1 MQSTTTSGGIVSL
14 AFCALLWS
22 TGGVLVKLVDWNPF
36 AIAGMRSLIGLVTVC
51 IILHRLPSFTVRD
64 GISGKIDGRAT
75 FYLYA
80 AGACYAGTMVLYIV
94 ANKMT
99 TAANAILL
107 QYTDPVYIILFGPL
121 ILGEKNSRSDY
132 VTVACVVLGMILF
145 FADGLKGGHM
155 TGNLLAALS
164 GTTWGF
170 CTIFMRKLRRRGSQ
184 DAFMIAHIMAFLTGL
199 PFMFIY
205 GLPSGTMMVSSY
217 IGLVLLGVF
226 QIGVP
231 SILYARGINNVRA
244 LSASFI
250 SMIEPLMNPV
260 WVLLFMHEVPSVWTL
275 AGGIVILG
283 CIIMRE
289 IVQRRK
295 YA

>member
-1 MQSTTTSGGIVSL
+1 MQSKSTAGGVLSL

-51 IILHRLPSFTVRD
+51 AILHRMPSFIVRD
-64 GISGKIDGRAT
+64 EESKKIDRCAT

-121 ILGEKNSRSDY
+121 ILGEKNSKSDY
-132 VTVACVVLGMILF
+132 LTVACVVLGMILF

-184 DAFMIAHIMAFLTGL
+184 DAFMLAHIMAFLTGL
-199 PFMFIY
+199 PFMVIY
-205 GLPSGTMMVSSY
+205 GLPSGTMMASSY
-217 IGLVLLGVF
+217 IGLALLGVF

-260 WVLLFMHEVPSVWTL
+260 WVLVFMHEVPSVWTCC
-275 AGGIVILG
+275 GGTLILG
-283 CIIMRE
+283 CIIVRE
-289 IVQRRK
+289 LVQRRRP
-295 YA
+295 A